1 MISRFCI
8 QRPIFA
14 IVLSLV
20 IVIAGLGAMMSL
32 PIAQYPEIAPPVVTV
47 STSYPGA
54 DADTI
59 AQAVAAPIET
69 QVNGVD
75 NMLYMDSSCSSAG
88 QYSLSVSFQVGTN
101 PDTAQV
107 QVQNRVSLALPSLP
121 DAVQRGWCADRKKV
135 EHFSDDY
142 RHLFAGWALR
152 CGIRWQLRQ
161 PLCA

>member
-20 IVIAGLGAMMSL
+20 IVIAGLGAMRSQ
-32 PIAQYPEIAPPVVTV
+32 PIPGCPGTSPPVVTV
-47 STSYPGA
+47 PTSSPGA

-88 QYSLSVSFQVGTN
+88 QYLLSVSFQGGSN
-101 PDTAQV
+101 SDTAPGQG
-107 QVQNRVSLALPSLP
+107 QNRA
-121 DAVQRGWCADRKKV
+121 
-135 EHFSDDY
+135 
-142 RHLFAGWALR
+142 
-152 CGIRWQLRQ
+152 
-161 PLCA
+161 

>member
-20 IVIAGLGAMMSL
+20 IIIAGLGAMLNL
-32 PIAQYPEIAPPVVTV
+32 PIAQYPEISPPQVTV

-75 NMLYMDSSCSSAG
+75 NMLYIESSCSSAG
-88 QYSLSVSFQVGTN
+88 PDSLSFSFSGCTDSEN
-101 PDTAQV
+101 MHV
-107 QVQNRVSLALPSLP
+107 QVTHRRNLKILSCGRIRMAWRSYGSKTSVAPKWVS
-121 DAVQRGWCADRKKV
+121 GTIFCARN
-135 EHFSDDY
+135 
-142 RHLFAGWALR
+142 
-152 CGIRWQLRQ
+152 
-161 PLCA
+161 

>member
-32 PIAQYPEIAPPVVTV
+32 PIAQYPEISPPVVTV

-88 QYSLSVSFQVGTN
+88 T
-101 PDTAQV
+101 
-107 QVQNRVSLALPSLP
+107 
-121 DAVQRGWCADRKKV
+121 
-135 EHFSDDY
+135 
-142 RHLFAGWALR
+142 
-152 CGIRWQLRQ
+152 CGRRS
-161 PLCA
+161 AN